1 MYQDIFPNELETW
14 RSRGAR
20 LIDVRERWEYAQGR
34 VPGAQNIPL
43 GELEPHLGTLTGPVV
58 FICAS
63 GGRSASAAQAVAY
76 MGGKDVA
83 NLMGGTFGWANQGYE
98 IER

>member
-20 LIDVRERWEYAQGR
+20 LIDVREPWEYAQGR

-43 GELEPHLGTLTGPVV
+43 GQLEPHLHTLQGPVV

-63 GGRSASAAQAVAY
+63 GGRSASAAQVLAD
-76 MGGKDVA
+76 MGLRDVA
-83 NLMGGTFGWANQGYE
+83 NLMGGTYGWATRGLK